1 MQTHQKVEPERSKPE
16 VVIYTDG
23 ACEGNPG
30 RGGYG
35 AVILCGKKRKE
46 LSGGFRNTTN
56 NRMELLAVI
65 EALAALEQPSKVKLY
80 SDSTYVVR
88 AMNEGW
94 VQNWRRKGWRNA
106 QNKPTPNVD
115 LWERLLA
122 LCEIHEVEFLWVK
135 GHSGV
140 AENERCDELAVT
152 AAQTPNLPIDTG
164 YAVRTGVS

>member
-1 MQTHQKVEPERSKPE
+1 LKKILSKPT
-16 VVIYTDG
+16 VIIYTDG

-35 AVILCGKKRKE
+35 AVMLWGEKRKE
-46 LSGGFRNTTN
+46 ISGGFRNTTN

-65 EALAALEQPSKVKLY
+65 EALAVLNQPCKVKVH
-80 SDSTYVVR
+80 SDSNYVVK

-94 VQNWRRKGWRNA
+94 VQNWRRNGWRNS

-115 LWERLLA
+115 LWKRLLS
-122 LCEIHEVEFLWVK
+122 LCDTHEVEFIWVK

-140 AENERCDELAVT
+140 EENERCDELAV
-152 AAQTPNLPIDTG
+152 AAAKAPNLPIDIG
-164 YAVRTGVS
+164 YSR

>member
-1 MQTHQKVEPERSKPE
+1 MTVKKTHAKPE

-35 AVILCGKKRKE
+35 AVMLWGEKRKE

-65 EALAALEQPSKVKLY
+65 EALAALNQPCKVKVY
-80 SDSTYVVR
+80 SDSNYVVK

-94 VQNWRRKGWRNA
+94 AQNWRRNGWRNS

-115 LWERLLA
+115 LWKRLLS
-122 LCEIHEVEFLWVK
+122 LCDIHEVEFIWVK
-135 GHSGV
+135 GHSGI
-140 AENERCDELAVT
+140 AENERCDELAV
-152 AAQTPNLPIDTG
+152 AAAKAPNLPIDAG
-164 YAVRTGVS
+164 YSR

>member
-1 MQTHQKVEPERSKPE
+1 
-16 VVIYTDG
+16 VIYTDG

-35 AVILCGKKRKE
+35 AVMLWGEKRKE

-65 EALAALEQPSKVKLY
+65 EALAALKQPCKVKVY
-80 SDSTYVVR
+80 SDSNYVVK

-94 VQNWRRKGWRNA
+94 VQNWRRNGWRNS

-115 LWERLLA
+115 LWKRLLS
-122 LCEIHEVEFLWVK
+122 LCDTHEVEFIWVK

-140 AENERCDELAVT
+140 EENERCDELAV
-152 AAQTPNLPIDTG
+152 AAAKAPNLPIDTG
-164 YAVRTGVS
+164 YSR

>member
-1 MQTHQKVEPERSKPE
+1 MKKNQSKPK

-35 AVILCGKKRKE
+35 VVMLWGEKRKE
-46 LSGGFRNTTN
+46 LSGGFQCTTN

-65 EALAALEQPSKVKLY
+65 EALAALKQPCAVTLY
-80 SDSTYVVR
+80 SDSSYVVN

-94 VQNWRRKGWRNA
+94 VQNWRQKGWRNS
-106 QNKPTPNVD
+106 QNRPTPNVD
-115 LWERLLA
+115 LWKRLLA
-122 LCEIHEVEFLWVK
+122 LCEQHDVEFIWVK

-140 AENERCDELAVT
+140 EENERCDALAVA
-152 AAQTPNLPIDTG
+152 AAQKPNLPIDAGYTTG
-164 YAVRTGVS
+164 ADAS